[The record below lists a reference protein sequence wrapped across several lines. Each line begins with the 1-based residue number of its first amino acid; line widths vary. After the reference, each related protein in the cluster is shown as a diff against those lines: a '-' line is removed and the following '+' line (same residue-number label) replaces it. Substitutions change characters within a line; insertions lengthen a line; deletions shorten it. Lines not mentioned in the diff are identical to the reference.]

1 MRYKGHFIK
10 LVPKR
15 SENLWRLEIE
25 KGDNVNCYTVEN
37 TATLYKVQEF
47 ACNQIDKLITE
58 EVRSWT

>member
-1 MRYKGHFIK
+1 MKYKGYLIN
-10 LVPKR
+10 LTPKKT
-15 SENLWRLEIE
+15 ENLWRLEIE

>member
-1 MRYKGHFIK
+1 MRYRGHFIK

-15 SENLWRLEIE
+15 SQNLWVLEIE
-25 KGDNVNCYTVEN
+25 KGDYCNTYTVEN
-37 TATLYKVQEF
+37 NQTLYKVQEF